1 MTVAGHNRT
10 WLAVVGLGEDGLTAL
25 TPSARTLV
33 ETAEVLVGGARHHA
47 LVPDHPGE
55 RLTWRV
61 PLRDTMADIAA
72 RRGRRVTVLA
82 TGDPMAYGIGTTLAR
97 HFAPEEM
104 LVLPAPG
111 AFSLAA
117 ARLGWALSDI
127 GCLTLH
133 GRPSALLAPWLTPGA
148 RLLLLADDGGTAA
161 QVAAYLRAS
170 GWGPS
175 RIAALAHMGGPG
187 ESRREAIAE
196 DWRDEA
202 TPDFV
207 TLAITCLPGPGA
219 RPLARVPGLPDDA
232 FVHDG
237 QLTKRA
243 VRAATLARLQPMPGQ
258 HLWDL
263 GAGSGSIAIEWLR
276 AVQTADGRGATAVA
290 VERDAAR
297 RALIARNAA
306 SLGTPFLDIVAGD
319 SEDVL
324 GRLAPPD
331 AIFIGGGISA
341 AIVECAIARLKPGG
355 RIVANTVSTEGE
367 AIMLAAQARHGGD
380 LVRLAVSEAGTAG
393 GRTVWR
399 ALAPV
404 TQWTLAKP

>member
-1 MTVAGHNRT
+1 MAGHNGA
-10 WLAVVGLGEDGLTAL
+10 WLAVVGLGEDGLAAL
-25 TPSARTLV
+25 APAARTLV

-47 LVPDHPGE
+47 LVPGYPGE

-97 HFAPEEM
+97 HFASGEM
-104 LVLPAPG
+104 VVLPAPG

-117 ARLGWALSDI
+117 ARLGWALGDV

-133 GRPSALLAPWLTPGA
+133 GRPPSLLAPWLTPGA
-148 RLLLLADDGGTAA
+148 RLLLLADDGRTVAH
-161 QVAAYLRAS
+161 VAAHLRAA

-175 RIAALAHMGGPG
+175 RLVALAHMGGPA
-187 ESRREAIAE
+187 EVRREATAAA
-196 DWRDEA
+196 WGDET
-202 TPDFV
+202 TPDLV
-207 TLAITCLPGPGA
+207 TLAITCVPGPEA

-232 FVHDG
+232 FAHDG

-243 VRAATLARLQPMPGQ
+243 VRAATLARLQPMAGQ

-263 GAGSGSIAIEWLR
+263 GAGCGSIAIEWLR

-290 VERDAAR
+290 VERDAGR
-297 RALIARNAA
+297 RALIARNAT
-306 SLGTPFLDIVAGD
+306 SLGTPFLDIVGGD

-324 GRLAPPD
+324 DRLAPPD
-331 AIFIGGGISA
+331 AVFIGGGVTA
-341 AIVECAIARLKPGG
+341 ALVDRALAALRPGG
-355 RIVANTVSTEGE
+355 RFVANVVSTEGE
-367 AIMLAAQARHGGD
+367 AVVLAAHARHGGD
-380 LVRLAVSEAGTAG
+380 LARLAVSEAGAAG

-399 ALAPV
+399 ALVPV